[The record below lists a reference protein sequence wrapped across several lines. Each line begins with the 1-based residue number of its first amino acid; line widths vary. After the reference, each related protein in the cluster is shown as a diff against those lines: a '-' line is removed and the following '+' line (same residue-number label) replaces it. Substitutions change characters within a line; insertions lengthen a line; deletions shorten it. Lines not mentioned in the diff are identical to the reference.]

1 MHEKVEGIQ
10 RETVIPGR
18 WFMDEEAVNTSGY
31 PILFVHGINTS
42 SDTWIQD
49 NDMLSITRGA
59 GYQSVFIDLHPDE
72 DMWRNGE
79 ILAGKLLEMY
89 EFFNEKMVVVTHSKG
104 GIDVQSALVH
114 YGASPYVARVI
125 TLSTPHH
132 GSELADLAFSK
143 WAGWLTDALKSK
155 TNAVFSLQTAY
166 MKGFRAETDG
176 SDLTQKIPIYTFGG
190 TGWGGAYSELFWGG
204 LYLSRFGQSDGA
216 VLVKSSRL
224 SYAKEVAVGDWT
236 HTTIKRG
243 SEVFPYL
250 KDLYKEDVTDVVY
263 GELSEL
269 ALEGE
274 TSALHRGGEFEGN
287 GLERFSVEEGV
298 ESITVDWISDQKS
311 TVYKLIGPDGKE
323 YKNWNVALD
332 ATGYFPGAHHHSI
345 LLTKPVP
352 GSWEVK
358 AVSRQKEH
366 YMLSILFHKK
376 SGGASLVN
384 ALNGG
389 PPSVK
394 KTYTIH
400 HLPMKSGKKPST
412 LITSEDLSSLPLA
425 DFEEGIH
432 NITTDLEGK
441 TEQGSDFQRTM
452 VQTVYVDGK
461 GNIY

>member
-1 MHEKVEGIQ
+1 MQEKGGRQVETGK
-10 RETVIPGR
+10 PGH
-18 WFMDEEAVNTSGY
+18 WFIDEEAANTDGF
-31 PILFVHGINTS
+31 PILFIHGINTS
-42 SDTWIQD
+42 SETWLSD
-49 NDMLSITRGA
+49 NDMIPITRGA
-59 GYQSVFIDLHPDE
+59 GYQSVFIELYPGE
-72 DMWRNGE
+72 DMWKNGE
-79 ILAGKLLEMY
+79 ILAERLGEMY
-89 EFFNEKMVVVTHSKG
+89 EYFNKKMIVVTHSKG
-104 GIDVQSALVH
+104 GIDAQTALVH
-114 YGASPYVARVI
+114 YGASPYVERVI

-166 MKGFRAETDG
+166 MKGFRSETDG
-176 SDLTQKIPIYTFGG
+176 SHLTKNIPIYTFGG
-190 TGWGGAYSELFWGG
+190 TGWGAAYSELFWGG

-236 HTTIKRG
+236 HTTINQG

-250 KDLYKEDVTDVVY
+250 KDLYKEEVTDVVY
-263 GELSEL
+263 GELSEM

-274 TSALHRGGEFEGN
+274 TSVLHRGGEFEGT

-298 ESITVDWISDQKS
+298 ESITVNWISDQKD
-311 TVYKLIGPDGKE
+311 TVYELIGPDGNV
-323 YKNWNVALD
+323 YKNWSVALD
-332 ATGYFPGAHHHSI
+332 ATGYFPGAYHHSI
-345 LLTKPVP
+345 FLTNPVA
-352 GSWEVK
+352 GNWEVK
-358 AVSRQKEH
+358 AASLQKEH

-376 SGGASLVN
+376 REGAPLLN
-384 ALNGG
+384 ALNEDA
-389 PPSVK
+389 PSVK

-400 HLPMKSGKKPST
+400 HLPMKSGKHHSKI
-412 LITSEDLSSLPLA
+412 ITSEDLSSLPLA

-441 TEQGSDFQRTM
+441 TAQGNDFQRTM
-452 VQTVYVDGK
+452 IQTAYVDGK